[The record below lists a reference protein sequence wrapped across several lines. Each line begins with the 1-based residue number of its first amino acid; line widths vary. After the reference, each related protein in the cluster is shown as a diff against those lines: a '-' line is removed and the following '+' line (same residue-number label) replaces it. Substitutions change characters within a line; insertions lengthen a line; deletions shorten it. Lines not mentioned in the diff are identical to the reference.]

1 MRVLVVEDDEY
12 LAALILAALK
22 KTGLT
27 VDHVT
32 RLDEAFA
39 ATRAVAYQA
48 IILDRMLPDGDG
60 LEVVR
65 QVRNSRGATPILIL
79 STRAELQSR
88 IGGLDAGADD
98 YLAKPF
104 DVGELLAR
112 VRALLRRPGEL
123 VSPTLTCGNLSFML
137 SAREVAIAGRPL
149 PLPRRELAVLEQL
162 MRNVGRVVSK
172 PSLEEGLYGF
182 AEEVSSNSVEVH
194 IHYLR
199 KRLAEG
205 GASAKIETRRGS
217 GYALI
222 PVAGEDGGAEAASPP
237 S

>member
-1 MRVLVVEDDEY
+1 MRVLVVEDDEH
-12 LAALILAALK
+12 LAELILAALK
-22 KTGLT
+22 RSGLT
-27 VDHVT
+27 VDHVM
-32 RLDEAFA
+32 RVDEALA
-39 ATRAVAYQA
+39 ATRAVAYRA
-48 IILDRMLPDGDG
+48 IVLDRMLPDGDG

-65 QVRNSRGATPILIL
+65 QVRDSRAATPILIL

-123 VSPTLTCGNLSFML
+123 VAPTLVCGNLAFVPS
-137 SAREVAIAGRPL
+137 SRDASVEGRSL

-172 PSLEEGLYGF
+172 PSIEEALYGF

-199 KRLAEG
+199 KRLAEA
-205 GASAKIETRRGS
+205 GATVKIETRRGS
-217 GYALI
+217 GYAL
-222 PVAGEDGGAEAASPP
+222 VAAGENGGAVAEPP
-237 S
+237 AG

>member
-1 MRVLVVEDDEY
+1 MRILVVEDDKH

-27 VDHVT
+27 VDHVL
-32 RLDEAFA
+32 RLDEALA
-39 ATRAVAYQA
+39 ATRAVAYQL

-60 LEVVR
+60 LDVVR
-65 QVRNSRGATPILIL
+65 QVRDSRSATPILIL

-123 VSPTLTCGNLSFML
+123 VAPTLTCGNLSFVL
-137 SAREVAIAGRPL
+137 SVREVSIGGRTL
-149 PLPRRELAVLEQL
+149 PLPRRELAVIEQL
-162 MRNVGRVVSK
+162 MRNAGRVVSK
-172 PSLEEGLYGF
+172 ASLEEGLYGF
-182 AEEVSSNSVEVH
+182 TEEVSSNSVEVH

-199 KRLAEG
+199 KRLAEA
-205 GASAKIETRRGS
+205 GATAKIETRRGS
-217 GYALI
+217 GYALVS
-222 PVAGEDGGAEAASPP
+222 VAGDEGRAGAPP

>member
-1 MRVLVVEDDEY
+1 MRVLVVEDDET
-12 LAALILAALK
+12 LAALILSALK
-22 KTGLT
+22 RTGLT
-27 VDHVT
+27 VDHVV
-32 RLDEAFA
+32 RLDEALA
-39 ATRAVAYQA
+39 ATKAVAYQA

-65 QVRNSRGATPILIL
+65 RVRNSRGATPILIL

-104 DVGELLAR
+104 DVGEFLAR

-123 VSPTLTCGNLSFML
+123 VSPTLSCGNLSFVL
-137 SAREVAIAGRPL
+137 SAREASIDGRPL

-172 PSLEEGLYGF
+172 PSLEESLYGF

-199 KRLAEG
+199 KRLAEA
-205 GASAKIETRRGS
+205 GATAKIETRRGS
-217 GYALI
+217 GYALVTV
-222 PVAGEDGGAEAASPP
+222 PEAEEGETVSSSA
-237 S
+237 